1 MSFEHEDRFLLCVK
15 GTSLIMIVMNTSRKW
30 NIDVKV
36 IQYDKSMSKVQY

>member
-15 GTSLIMIVMNTSRKW
+15 GTSLTMIVVRKHE

-36 IQYDKSMSKVQY
+36 I

>member
-15 GTSLIMIVMNTSRKW
+15 ETSLIMIVVCK

-36 IQYDKSMSKVQY
+36 IQCDKSMSKVQY